1 MKINYPKLGSESY
14 RHMLSLETSLKPDTT
29 LKELVK

>member
-14 RHMLSLETSLKPDTT
+14 RSMLSLETSLKPDTT
-29 LKELVK
+29 LKEFVK